1 MSLIT
6 ITMIGELKSLLLCYV
21 ETMFDPK
28 YEHSMVFHGQKVSL
42 SLSMRMK
49 PKQTTNYSHL
59 H

>member
-1 MSLIT
+1 
-6 ITMIGELKSLLLCYV
+6 MIGELKSLLLCYV

-49 PKQTTNYSHL
+49 PKQKTNYSHL